1 MQPACLPAFFITA
14 EDADLRNIGLKKA
27 VAAAWPNEP
36 VPPVMSTTLP
46 LSKGS
51 FPDAG
56 GALLTEFM
64 HDSQHL
70 FPSGGNIPGALAK
83 AGRIERAVDHQLP
96 VRHDLDRMPVLAG
109 YAAQQIV
116 LADGRRGDM
125 ISPDRSAAGM
135 TKSRITRA
143 SSTVGRPEK
152 IARVKPSPGLAGPGT
167 RRPVH
172 APCRVPV
179 R

>member
-1 MQPACLPAFFITA
+1 MWNFKRSLRMATRMSSCFFSS
-14 EDADLRNIGLKKA
+14 RLKTRICATSVCRKRST
-27 VAAAWPNEP
+27 AAWPNEP

-46 LSKGS
+46 LSRES

-70 FPSGGNIPGALAK
+70 LPSGGNIPGALAK

-96 VRHDLDRMPVLAG
+96 VRHDLDRMPVFAG
-109 YAAQQIV
+109 YAAQHIV

-125 ISPDRSAAGM
+125 IQPRQ
-135 TKSRITRA
+135 I
-143 SSTVGRPEK
+143 GRRYDE
-152 IARVKPSPGLAGPGT
+152 I
-167 RRPVH
+167 
-172 APCRVPV
+172 
-179 R
+179 